1 MGGNLQMKDILSF
14 LKIDTSPEAVAARNK
29 KRFEEANSNLENM
42 SYWLPKI
49 FDKFNQQSALQIPDT
64 KIVKLTQEQWE
75 WLTSDRYTPE
85 DIAKF
90 DEELK
95 SEINE
100 FLDFGDLFMKTGVF
114 SNKFNYTDTQI
125 NKEDTIGKKFLNMF
139 YQSMIVGA
147 ANTAEVVVR
156 INVPNVENRTTIYEG
171 MPLRTEFRVFYDFD
185 KKEVVGVS
193 NYWHPEIMES
203 RLQEEDLSGYLVEK
217 ETIITEYNALKG
229 QVSEEVSLALSDVTE
244 LTGRWSVDVMKN
256 GEEFWLI
263 DMARM
268 EVSALVGQMETL

>member
-1 MGGNLQMKDILSF
+1 MKDILSF
-14 LKIDTSPEAVAARNK
+14 LNIDMSPEAVA
-29 KRFEEANSNLENM
+29 KRKEERFAEANRNPENM

-49 FDKFNQQSALQIPDT
+49 FDKFNKQSVLQIPDT
-64 KIVKLTQEQWE
+64 KIVKLSKEQWE

-85 DIAKF
+85 SIEKF
-90 DEELK
+90 DAELK

-100 FLDFGDLFMKTGVF
+100 FLEFGDLFMKTGVF

-125 NKEDTIGKKFLNMF
+125 NKEDTIGEKFLNMF
-139 YQSMIVGA
+139 YQSMVFGA

-185 KKEVVGVS
+185 EKKIVGVS
-193 NYWHPEIMES
+193 NYWHPELMES
-203 RLQEEDLSGYLVEK
+203 RLQDEDLSGYLKEK
-217 ETIITEYNALKG
+217 DTIVNEYNALKG
-229 QVSEEVSLALSDVTE
+229 TVANQVALALSDVTD

-268 EVSALVGQMETL
+268 EVSALVSQMENL